1 MANQEFLA
9 SFGVEIDES
18 GVSRLQAVL
27 EENRALPTVLMPH
40 LVYLVTIFF
49 ITGLALSRPAGVTVE
64 NLRPDTEAK
73 RLFSVK
79 SDRGVHPPCSLR
91 TPL

>member
-49 ITGLALSRPAGVTVE
+49 HYRSGTFSTGWGYSREP
-64 NLRPDTEAK
+64 
-73 RLFSVK
+73 S
-79 SDRGVHPPCSLR
+79 S
-91 TPL
+91 